1 MPNVHSFGP
10 HTPDFT
16 MLRRPTTQDSLDNS
30 FLSQEI
36 TSNTKCKILQGLW
49 SLAVDHVDSRKSKN
63 YTPYFAYYTKQCNTA
78 SHDNGRHL
86 TARTHKDILDIA
98 EQIKSGNSRDEI
110 QNWLKSTLPAPGY
123 TTAEMIDG
131 SIDLTARLLLM
142 MDIGDLKFGF
152 FSQAQLLWTAGSLEN
167 WLHKYF
173 EEPQILDH
181 EHVKL
186 EMIFNARNLVRIAG
200 FDIQWTDNLADHLR
214 IMSEDD
220 KKVAIFHQ
228 ASFLENQRDK
238 YEAIL
243 EILKPC

>member
-1 MPNVHSFGP
+1 
-10 HTPDFT
+10 
-16 MLRRPTTQDSLDNS
+16 MLRRPTTQDSIENS
-30 FLSQEI
+30 VLSQEI
-36 TSNTKCKILQGLW
+36 TSSTKSKILQSLW
-49 SLAVDHVDSRKSKN
+49 SLDVESVDPQKSKN

-78 SHDNGRHL
+78 FHDNGRHL

-98 EQIKSGNSRDEI
+98 EQIKSGKSRDEI
-110 QNWLKSTLPAPGY
+110 RNWLKSTLPAPGCP
-123 TTAEMIDG
+123 TAEMIDG

-152 FSQAQLLWTAGSLEN
+152 CSQAQLLWIAGSLED
-167 WLHKYF
+167 WLHEYS
-173 EEPQILDH
+173 EEPQTLFHD
-181 EHVKL
+181 HVKL

-228 ASFLENQRDK
+228 ASFLEHQRDK
-238 YEAIL
+238 
-243 EILKPC
+243 